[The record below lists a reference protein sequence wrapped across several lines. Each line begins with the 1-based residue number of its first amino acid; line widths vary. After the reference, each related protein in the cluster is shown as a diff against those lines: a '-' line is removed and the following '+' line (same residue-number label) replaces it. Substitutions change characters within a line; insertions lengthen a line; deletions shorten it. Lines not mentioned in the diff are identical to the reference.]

1 MDIDEKM
8 QIASALEELNVDI
21 IEAGFPIASQ
31 GDFKAVQEISK
42 SIKKSSICALA
53 RALDKDIEIAAE
65 SLKDAIYPSHPME
78 LGYVHGE
85 LATLDRDLPEVPFA
99 DAEYQWVMYSSGIEG
114 DVERAFD
121 AVTKTWGFTTRY
133 GTKVKCAWVLVIVS
147 CGWK

>member
-1 MDIDEKM
+1 MTTHPPANTAAIYR
-8 QIASALEELNVDI
+8 QLQRYRLEDDAPRVT
-21 IEAGFPIASQ
+21 
-31 GDFKAVQEISK
+31 
-42 SIKKSSICALA
+42 
-53 RALDKDIEIAAE
+53 LDKNV
-65 SLKDAIYPSHPME
+65 PSHPME